1 MSNTHTGYQRL
12 APGNHISLG
21 DHHPVD
27 RHEVF
32 REIVREV
39 EEAWSDIRDHGHD
52 PRNLAP
58 GTGAPTMMEQLE
70 GSNRLRVRRMDDAV
84 NRLRRLRL

>member
-1 MSNTHTGYQRL
+1 MEPVY
-12 APGNHISLG
+12 APGCDISLA
-21 DHHPVD
+21 DHREQD
-27 RHEVF
+27 RPEIL

-52 PRNLAP
+52 PRNPAP
-58 GTGAPTMMEQLE
+58 GTAPTMMEQLE